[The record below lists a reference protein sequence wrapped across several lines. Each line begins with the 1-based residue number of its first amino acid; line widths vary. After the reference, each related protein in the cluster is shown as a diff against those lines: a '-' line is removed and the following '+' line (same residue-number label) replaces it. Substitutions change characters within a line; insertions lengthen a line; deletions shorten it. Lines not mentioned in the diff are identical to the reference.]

1 MSSGVPEFDT
11 VSDNGLLSRNE
22 PIRSKVSKLTE
33 KLRKRVPTN
42 TTGHC
47 GSHST
52 SYFSIIFIISTFK
65 TIFYFCPSTGNCY
78 QCNSAFSVLKKR
90 VWPLIFIMF
99 NMLFNLYNDSFTH
112 DYLIFSRETAVTVVS
127 AFVPAVARIKCSN
140 PVWEPQV

>member
-52 SYFSIIFIISTFK
+52 SYFSITFIISTFK

-99 NMLFNLYNDSFTH
+99 NMLFNLYDDSFTH
-112 DYLIFSRETAVTVVS
+112 DYLIFSRETAVTVV
-127 AFVPAVARIKCSN
+127 
-140 PVWEPQV
+140 